1 MGKRGFKKGKKDAQP
16 DKMAGVNM
24 SGPTRAKEQIIRE
37 MVFETA
43 ALSFRKNKLF
53 VVKRD
58 GQDLYVGAY
67 MPFEVIGGLS
77 VKDKNDESKGSIIN
91 LINSGGMKT
100 LFTAQLA
107 AEDAIIFIPDAETL
121 NLMSEYTLLA
131 ETAVYTLCLIDPGDE
146 SIEMTPVKVNWKK
159 MSDMQKN
166 GTSAAT
172 LLGDFLEDTHLDDEE
187 EPQVLEAVAEGD
199 GEDPTLDDQG
209 DEGLLGDEGMG
220 GDSVPDEGM
229 PPDEPEEGF
238 ENGDEMPESDGEEPV
253 EFVGAEGDLTGEES
267 EGSGVEE
274 AFTEDAPP
282 EEEPPVE
289 EEPGEVYIDPETA
302 SRALARRFFNSDL
315 TRTLD
320 TAGLDQMLEAKAA
333 FRPLEKRAVGWLDE
347 QVNVLIDLANQELF
361 GLHQQNLTVVRQG
374 YLDIMGAAYEEE
386 MRAVTHIE
394 EDERYGGLKKLR
406 EAREEE
412 LPGLVRQERE
422 KLSEEWENKVKA
434 AGEAARVAAEQTHR
448 ERFGRQHEEQL
459 RNVEYELSSGMQI
472 AFEKA
477 VSELRERRRK
487 EAETALDKLDTEQ
500 INAAMERYAKLAE
513 AEETLLKKHQE
524 KILAF
529 LAEYRDAEIARI
541 NVLAEEQVR
550 NDKIQKLEAEYQN
563 RVASLQK
570 EFDARVSAL
579 NQDLEALR
587 VRHAAEMEAKDADTE
602 ALQRRH
608 NGEQERLQGRIDKLL
623 EDYAHLDEA
632 KDAQYQAR
640 LTETASERDAFE
652 RQYDHMASSQK
663 KINGM
668 MVTLIIIG
676 LIASLAVGFLG
687 GQWLTRRQDTASQQ
701 AELMQQFVISA
712 NQVLN
717 SDVPE
722 ASETPAAEVTPN
734 VEPTEDVTADNT
746 AMPSESPVN
755 SQAPQNG
762 GVGGN

>member
-67 MPFEVIGGLS
+67 MPFEAIGGLS

-100 LFTAQLA
+100 LFTSQLA
-107 AEDAIIFIPDAETL
+107 SEDAIIFIPDAETL

-159 MSDMQKN
+159 LSDMQKN

-172 LLGDFLEDTHLDDEE
+172 LLEDFLEDTHLDDEE

-209 DEGLLGDEGMG
+209 DEGLLGNEDMD

-229 PPDEPEEGF
+229 PPDEPEEGS
-238 ENGDEMPESDGEEPV
+238 EDGDEMPEGDGEEPV

-267 EGSGVEE
+267 EGGGVEE
-274 AFTEDAPP
+274 AFTEDEPP
-282 EEEPPVE
+282 EEELPAE
-289 EEPGEVYIDPETA
+289 EEPGEVYIDQDVS

-513 AEETLLKKHQE
+513 SEETLLKKHQE

-587 VRHAAEMEAKDADTE
+587 VRHAAEMEAKDADAE

-687 GQWLTRRQDTASQQ
+687 GQWFTRRQDTASQQ

-717 SDVPE
+717 SDAPE

-734 VEPTEDVTADNT
+734 AEPTEDVTADNT

-755 SQAPQNG
+755 SQAPRNG